1 MENLTSS
8 EFLDRETDACAALP
22 LCPLAFG
29 SGRELVCTEAGG
41 HLLLSVTAGQ
51 VQVQLHEGDTTLGE
65 GALLFVHAGEEPQF
79 FGKSEDFFC
88 DYVCFEASD
97 EFLSHLELSPISVGR
112 VGEGSDLTSIVKMSP
127 YALDYYHDSL
137 KICAGI
143 YTVLAKIARD
153 RMISGLERF
162 DRLSDRLAPA
172 ILQIEER
179 YSEPLTVA
187 ILAHS
192 CEMSETAFGH
202 AFKRVYGC
210 TPIRYLIRV
219 RLEAA
224 KDLLANTDRDFEDI
238 ARACGFCSAK
248 YFGDMLKKYEHH
260 SPRALRA
267 LYRSTKQISFF

>member
-1 MENLTSS
+1 MKNLTAI
-8 EFLDRETDACAALP
+8 EFSDRESDVSGALP
-22 LCPLAFG
+22 LSPLAFG
-29 SGRELVCTEAGG
+29 SGREPLGTQEGAHLVLAC
-41 HLLLSVTAGQ
+41 TAGR
-51 VQVQLHEGDTTLGE
+51 VQLRLPEGDAALE
-65 GALLFVHAGEEPQF
+65 PGALLFVHAGEDPGF
-79 FGKSEDFFC
+79 FAKSEDFFC
-88 DYVCFEASD
+88 DYVWFDAAD
-97 EFLSHLELSPISVGR
+97 AFLAHLELPPICTGE
-112 VGEGSDLTSIVKMSP
+112 VGEGVDLSGIVKMSP
-127 YALDYYHDSL
+127 YALDYYHDCL

-143 YTVLAKIARD
+143 YAVLAKIARD

-172 ILQIEER
+172 LLQIEER
-179 YSEPLTVA
+179 YDEPLTVK

-192 CEMSETAFGH
+192 CEMSEAAFGH

-238 ARACGFCSAK
+238 ARACGFCNAK
-248 YFGDMLKKYEHH
+248 YFGDMLKKYDHH